1 MIITLQIISM
11 YILLIIGWVFL
22 FHASKAKKELFIII
36 DGLIIIFAVKIFP
49 IPESTQT
56 YCEKNHISYELV
68 ETIAE
73 VCDREEKDIAIAL
86 SFAAEGGYDVYDG
99 VRYVMPNTTN
109 EEIFAIISI
118 SDRKQ
123 KLNEH

>member
-36 DGLIIIFAVKIFP
+36 GGLIIIFFLMILRT
-49 IPESTQT
+49 PESTQT
-56 YCEKNHISYELV
+56 YCDKNHISYELV

-99 VRYVMPNTTN
+99 VRYVMPNTTD

>member
-36 DGLIIIFAVKIFP
+36 GGLIIIFAVKIFP

-68 ETIAE
+68 
-73 VCDREEKDIAIAL
+73 
-86 SFAAEGGYDVYDG
+86 
-99 VRYVMPNTTN
+99 
-109 EEIFAIISI
+109 
-118 SDRKQ
+118 
-123 KLNEH
+123 